1 MEVAML
7 FARRDLDRDEAEK
20 LVQLEY
26 QTKKFS
32 LMVRK
37 VAVVFLGVLA
47 LVSVILTIGA
57 ALG

>member
-1 MEVAML
+1 ML